1 MGRRG
6 VGLRAGSR
14 GATLGMNLGE
24 VRLGMRT
31 QQRKGM
37 AMGWRGGQVGRGAAL
52 AVLAAALVI
61 SAASGGLSRPAVAQ
75 GLKGAAGAPYTL
87 RVITFSTPM
96 VLAIAQGR
104 GFLAAEGLQLDHT
117 ITQSSAQL
125 MGGVIDGTYDIA
137 LTNPDNWITY
147 VVRDNADVF
156 MFQGNDAGGERVV
169 MARPEIQSVDDL
181 RGQALAVDA
190 VDSGLVMIL
199 WKILNDQG
207 LDFRPGDPRLVPVGA
222 TGPRLASMER
232 GETAAG
238 IVGLSDV
245 EGAQARGLH
254 ALGSSR
260 DHLPEYP
267 GTQGGTTRRWAEA
280 HPDVLIRFI
289 RASAAASQWARTPA
303 NRAAAIAL
311 YRDAT
316 GANQET
322 AEEAYDTLIPD
333 AAIDVRGIQTILD
346 LRVALGLMPAPAPP
360 ATRFYDTR
368 YWEAATGQRQ
378 P

>member
-1 MGRRG
+1 MDWQK
-6 VGLRAGSR
+6 AGS
-14 GATLGMNLGE
+14 GKGIGLTALLG
-24 VRLGMRT
+24 V
-31 QQRKGM
+31 
-37 AMGWRGGQVGRGAAL
+37 AL
-52 AVLAAALVI
+52 LLA
-61 SAASGGLSRPAVAQ
+61 SAAGGLGRPAGAQ
-75 GLKGAAGAPYTL
+75 GLKGGAGAPYTVK
-87 RVITFSTPM
+87 VITFSTPF

-104 GFLAAEGLQLDHT
+104 GFLAAEGLELEHT

-125 MGGVIDGTYDIA
+125 MGGVIDGTYDIG

-181 RGQALAVDA
+181 RGKALAVDA

-199 WKILNDQG
+199 WKILDDQG
-207 LDFRPGDPRLVPVGA
+207 LDFRTGDPRLVPVGA

-238 IVGLSDV
+238 IVGLADV
-245 EGAQARGLH
+245 ERAQALGLH
-254 ALGSSR
+254 SLGSSR

-280 HPDVLIRFI
+280 HPDVLVRFI
-289 RASAAASQWARTPA
+289 RASVAASQWAKEPA

-311 YRDAT
+311 YRDLT

-322 AEEAYDTLIPD
+322 AEEAYATLIPD
-333 AAIDVRGIQTILD
+333 ATIDVRGIQTILD
-346 LRVALGLMPAPAPP
+346 LRVALGFMQPPAPP
-360 ATRFYDTR
+360 ASRFYDTR
-368 YWEAATGQRQ
+368 YWEAATGRRH